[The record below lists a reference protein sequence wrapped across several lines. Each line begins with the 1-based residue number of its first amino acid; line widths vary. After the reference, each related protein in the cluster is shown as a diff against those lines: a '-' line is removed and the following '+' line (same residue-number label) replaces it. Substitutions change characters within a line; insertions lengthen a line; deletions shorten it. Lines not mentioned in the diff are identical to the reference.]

1 MIATAKEIFVI
12 LYFLFF
18 FYLLSGLLSDF
29 STFLQKL
36 ETEVR
41 QKKCQKEEEESK
53 YKHKIHTTKDKRFQ
67 RQEKLKWLQDYI
79 CAS

>member
-53 YKHKIHTTKDKRFQ
+53 RRRKRRKDK
-67 RQEKLKWLQDYI
+67 DYI
-79 CAS
+79 LQKIRS